1 MSGQCKNVKG
11 GQMCTEHDQVEVAK
25 LPELCEDGLK
35 LYRDVLAAGGTAAD
49 GVPDCLVDLGLLRF
63 LPDHPGFLT
72 PVPPDLAAAALSRPI
87 KQAITEHQDT
97 LVAIR
102 TTMARAEVVY
112 AEAQQG
118 GGTSVRVLSGES
130 VIAAALEEAVQACR
144 EELLT
149 AQPNGG
155 RSPELLAEALPRDLA
170 LAARGVKQRTLYQ
183 HTVRAHGPTLSYI
196 ERVVAAGAEVRT
208 IDEVFERLIVCDRR
222 TAFMPGPHDRRQ
234 SALLIRHPSIIEYLV
249 KGFEQAWSRA
259 AAVGEAPSRLRP
271 PPLTNETRRAVL
283 RLMVEGYTDDAIA
296 ARLGISRRTVGTHVQ
311 KTSEVLGSRSRA
323 QLAYLIAQTDLLDHS
338 DLGAVEEGSEETA

>member
-1 MSGQCKNVKG
+1 M
-11 GQMCTEHDQVEVAK
+11 TK
-25 LPELCEDGLK
+25 LPELCEAGLK
-35 LYRDVLAAGGTAAD
+35 RYRDVLAAGGATAD
-49 GVPDCLVDLGLLRF
+49 RIPDCLVDLGLLRF
-63 LPDHPGFLT
+63 LPDNPGSLT
-72 PVPPDLAAAALSRPI
+72 PVPPDLAAASLSRPI
-87 KQAITEHQDT
+87 KRAITEHQDT
-97 LVAIR
+97 LMAIR
-102 TTMARAEVVY
+102 TTMARAEAVY
-112 AEAQQG
+112 AEAQQDA
-118 GGTSVRVLSGES
+118 GGTSVQVLSGES
-130 VIAAALEEAVQACR
+130 VIAAALEEAVQSCR

-196 ERVVAAGAEVRT
+196 ERVVSAGAEVRT
-208 IDEVFERLIVCDRR
+208 IDEVFERLIVCDSR

-234 SALLIRHPSIIEYLV
+234 SALVIRHPSIIEYLV

-259 AAVGEAPSRLRP
+259 AAVGEVPSRLRP

-283 RLMVEGYTDDAIA
+283 RLMVEGYTDEAIA
-296 ARLGISRRTVGTHVQ
+296 GRLGISRRTVGTHVQ

-338 DLGAVEEGSEETA
+338 DLGAVEEASAETAT

>member
-1 MSGQCKNVKG
+1 
-11 GQMCTEHDQVEVAK
+11 MCTEEDQVGVSHP
-25 LPELCEDGLK
+25 PELCERGLER
-35 LYRDVLAAGGTAAD
+35 YRDALTAGAVAAD
-49 GVPDCLVDLGLLRF
+49 QVPDCLVGLGLLRS
-63 LPDHPGFLT
+63 LPDDPGSLT
-72 PVPPDLAAAALSRPI
+72 PVPPDLAAASLSRPI
-87 KQAITEHQDT
+87 KRAIMGHEET
-97 LVAIR
+97 LMAIR
-102 TTMARAEVVY
+102 DTMAGAQAVY
-112 AEAQQG
+112 AESQQG
-118 GGTSVRVLSGES
+118 GSTSVQVLSGASE
-130 VIAAALEEAVQACR
+130 IGAALEEAVQSCR

-208 IDEVFERLIVCDRR
+208 LDEVFERLIVCDNR
-222 TAFMPGPHDRRQ
+222 TAFVPGPYDRSQ
-234 SALLIRHPSIIEYLV
+234 SALVIRHPSIIDYLI
-249 KGFEQAWSRA
+249 KGFEQAWGRA

-283 RLMVEGYTDDAIA
+283 RLMVEGYTDEAIA
-296 ARLGISRRTVGTHVQ
+296 GRLGISRRTVGTHVQ

-338 DLGAVEEGSEETA
+338 DLGVADESEVGTAI